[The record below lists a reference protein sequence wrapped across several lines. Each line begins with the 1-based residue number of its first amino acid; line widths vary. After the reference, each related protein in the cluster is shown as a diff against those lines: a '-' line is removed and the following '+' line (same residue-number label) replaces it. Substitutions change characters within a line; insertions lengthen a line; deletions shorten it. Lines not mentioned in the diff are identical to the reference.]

1 MTVPSTYRWQS
12 YRNFSLMIGI
22 GKINNFWTQVMN
34 KSTVDN
40 PGFTDTELWLF
51 FADDKCENDIYHPS
65 LSYLY
70 ISFSFRIRLGC
81 NLFYKNLFDIF
92 FLLMFFPEPKT
103 EARFA
108 YQKKNKRSLGLLP
121 IISQTHSYTSLNS
134 FKLKHSSNI

>member
-34 KSTVDN
+34 KSTADN
-40 PGFTDTELWLF
+40 PGFTGTELWLF
-51 FADDKCENDIYHPS
+51 FADDKCENDIYYPS

-81 NLFYKNLFDIF
+81 ILFKNIYLIFSF
-92 FLLMFFPEPKT
+92 FLCSSRNQKRRLDSLI
-103 EARFA
+103 
-108 YQKKNKRSLGLLP
+108 KKNKRSLGLLP
-121 IISQTHSYTSLNS
+121 IISQTYSYTSLNS